1 MEIDSLTAKWRA
13 ALPQAVA
20 ALELSVVPVSEA
32 MWMTVLEGVHKR
44 TLPVSL
50 AVKERSLMVTAFLSA
65 APDENHEEVYRLLL
79 NRNQH
84 TTLVHYAVDDTGQ
97 LVIVGRIPLLVLE
110 EHGMDVVF
118 GAVLALAD
126 DVFPAVLSRGFASY
140 IATEQ
145 QWRDQAGLPPNPIRG
160 DRD

>member
-1 MEIDSLTAKWRA
+1 VNDALTAKWRD

-50 AVKERSLMVTAFLSA
+50 AVKERSLVVTAFLSA
-65 APDENHEEVYRLLL
+65 APDENQEEVYRLLL

-84 TTLVHYAVDDTGQ
+84 ATLVHYAVDDTGQ
-97 LVIVGRIPLLVLE
+97 LVIVGRISLLVLE
-110 EHGMDVVF
+110 EHGMDAVF

-126 DVFPAVLSRGFASY
+126 DVFPAVLTRGFASY

-145 QWRDQAGLPPNPIRG
+145 QWRDKAGMPANPIRG
-160 DRD
+160 DLG

>member
-1 MEIDSLTAKWRA
+1 MNDALTAKWRD
-13 ALPQAVA
+13 ALPDAVT
-20 ALELSVVPVSEA
+20 ALGLSVVCVSEA

-50 AVKERSLMVTAFLSA
+50 AVQERSLVVTALLSA
-65 APDENHEEVYRLLL
+65 PADENHEEVYRLLL

-97 LVIVGRIPLLVLE
+97 LVIVGRIPLVVLE
-110 EHGMDVVF
+110 EHGMDPVL

-145 QWRDQAGLPPNPIRG
+145 QWRAQAGLPANPIRG
-160 DRD
+160 DLG